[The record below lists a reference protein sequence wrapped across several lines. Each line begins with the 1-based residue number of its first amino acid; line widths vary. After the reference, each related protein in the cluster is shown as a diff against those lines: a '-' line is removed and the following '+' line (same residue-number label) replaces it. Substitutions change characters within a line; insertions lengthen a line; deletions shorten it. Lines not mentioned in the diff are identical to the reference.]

1 MLFRIMSQ
9 IQTTHGCMQYDH
21 KIFQYENGKSK
32 EVKLD
37 TLDSVISKELSKRV
51 KKYYNYTELPN
62 NLNVLYNMLRYPFCI
77 SFNEVKSSYTLFK
90 NVEISKVENKY
101 MFIEKNNYLD
111 IFKMLYKIGI
121 NPEKRLTSLDFKCII
136 KDLIVSKFK
145 GIIESEY
152 IDLREEE
159 NIYNLYLNFDDEI
172 EINIKNFED
181 LKITELNLDTDVY
194 LFPVRKNNSFL
205 KDKKL
210 KFDICKESEEYIY
223 ILKNDIYEDEEYRG
237 EEILKQAL
245 YITDKELAEYTK
257 VFEDYDISIY
267 YVEK

>member
-1 MLFRIMSQ
+1 MLFRIISQ
-9 IQTTHGCMQYDH
+9 IQITHGCMQYEH

-37 TLDSVISKELSKRV
+37 KLDNSLSREISKRIQ
-51 KKYYNYTELPN
+51 KYYNYQELPN
-62 NLNVLYNMLRYPFCI
+62 NLNVIYNMLRYPFCI
-77 SFNEVKSSYTLFK
+77 SFEEVKNSYTLFK
-90 NVEISKVENKY
+90 NVEISKVYNRY
-101 MFIEKNNYLD
+101 MFIEKDNYLD
-111 IFKMLYKIGI
+111 IYKMLHKIGV
-121 NPEKRLTSLDFKCII
+121 NPERRLTDTDFKCIVI
-136 KDLIVSKFK
+136 DLIASKFK

-159 NIYNLYLNFDDEI
+159 NIYNLYLNFDDI
-172 EINIKNFED
+172 EINIKSFEK

-210 KFDICKESEEYIY
+210 KFDICKESKEYIY
-223 ILKNDIYEDEEYRG
+223 ILKNDIYEDEEYRS

-245 YITDKELAEYTK
+245 YITDKDLAEYTK

>member
-1 MLFRIMSQ
+1 MLFHTMCQ
-9 IQTTHGCMQYDH
+9 IQIIHGTIQYNH
-21 KIFQYENGKSK
+21 KIFQYVDGKSK
-32 EVKLD
+32 EVRMDALD
-37 TLDSVISKELSKRV
+37 NIISEELSKRV
-51 KKYYNYTELPN
+51 KKYYNYAELPN
-62 NLNVLYNMLRYPFCI
+62 NLNVLYNMLKYPFCI
-77 SFNEVKSSYTLFK
+77 SFNEVKESYTLFK
-90 NVEISKVENKY
+90 NVEISKVDNRY
-101 MFIEKNNYLD
+101 MFIEKDNYLD
-111 IFKMLYKIGI
+111 IFKMLYKIGT
-121 NPEKRLTSLDFKCII
+121 NPEKRLTSLDFKCIM
-136 KDLIVSKFK
+136 KDLIVSKFN

-152 IDLREEE
+152 IDLREEG